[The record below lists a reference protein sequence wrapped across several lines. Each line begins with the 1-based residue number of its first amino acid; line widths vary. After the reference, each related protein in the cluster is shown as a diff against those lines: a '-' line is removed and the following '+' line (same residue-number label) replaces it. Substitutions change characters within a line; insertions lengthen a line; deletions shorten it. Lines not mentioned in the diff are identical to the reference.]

1 MLDEG
6 LHTDVTIFASS
17 GSVGAHRAVLAS
29 RSPVFNSMFHH
40 DLTEKLS
47 STVHINDMTLES
59 CRALLHYLYGNPE
72 HEEFQK
78 HREALVR
85 ASHKYDIPDLKDVC
99 EESLLNDIDVRNVL
113 VRLHDSWLYQLGR
126 LKRECLRYLFEFGK
140 VHELREEFDAFLREA
155 DKDLVVELVQEQ
167 LNFLTTRW
175 LLELD
180 LVNPEA

>member
-6 LHTDVTIFASS
+6 LHTDVTIFTSS

-40 DLTEKLS
+40 DLTEKQS

-85 ASHKYDIPDLKDVC
+85 ASHKYDIPDLKDAC
-99 EESLLNDIDVRNVL
+99 EESLLEDIDVRNVL
-113 VRLHDSWLYQLGR
+113 ARLHDGWLYQLGR
-126 LKRECLRYLFEFGK
+126 LKRECLRYLLEFGK
-140 VHELREEFDAFLREA
+140 IHDLREEFNEFLREV

-167 LNFLTTRW
+167 LN
-175 LLELD
+175 LLKIHGF
-180 LVNPEA
+180 

>member
-1 MLDEG
+1 MLDEE
-6 LHTDVTIFASS
+6 LHTDVTIFTSS

-40 DLTEKLS
+40 DLTEKQS

-59 CRALLHYLYGNPE
+59 CRALLRYLYGNLE

-78 HREALVR
+78 HRAALVR
-85 ASHKYDIPDLKDVC
+85 ASHKYDIPDLKDAC
-99 EESLLNDIDVRNVL
+99 EESLLEDIDVRNVL
-113 VRLHDSWLYQLGR
+113 ARLHDGWLYELVR

-140 VHELREEFDAFLREA
+140 IHDLREEFNEFLRKA

-167 LNFLTTRW
+167 LNFLTNSW
-175 LLELD
+175 L
-180 LVNPEA
+180 PASMAATS